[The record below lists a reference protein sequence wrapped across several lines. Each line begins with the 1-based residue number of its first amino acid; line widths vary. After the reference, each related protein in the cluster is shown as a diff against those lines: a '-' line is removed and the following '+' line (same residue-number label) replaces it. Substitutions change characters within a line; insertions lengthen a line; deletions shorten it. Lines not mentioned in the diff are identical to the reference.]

1 MACVTL
7 TWSSCGQTL
16 ESKSIR
22 LGEACSIYIANTYP
36 LVFPYRNG
44 LFKGGLLS
52 ALSLKLMCGES
63 KFWLVMLWFAFRI
76 KSAYLEG
83 SFHFM
88 FSYDLQCYYQAQVSL
103 CGPCGWKL
111 LRENTQ

>member
-16 ESKSIR
+16 ESKSIG

-44 LFKGGLLS
+44 LFKGGRGVV
-52 ALSLKLMCGES
+52 KCP
-63 KFWLVMLWFAFRI
+63 
-76 KSAYLEG
+76 KS
-83 SFHFM
+83 
-88 FSYDLQCYYQAQVSL
+88 QAHVW
-103 CGPCGWKL
+103 GG
-111 LRENTQ
+111 